1 MEVLKRK
8 IQDKSTFF
16 STKAKNT
23 NKNLLIEA
31 CRERIVKYLW
41 IAVGDFINFCSFVRL
56 CMKFNT
62 FFAFIN
68 LSFLKAILTS

>member
-1 MEVLKRK
+1 MKILKRK

-23 NKNLLIEA
+23 NKNVLIEV
-31 CRERIVKYLW
+31 CSEKLVKNLW
-41 IAVGDFINFCSFVRL
+41 NAVRDFITFFSFARL

-62 FFAFIN
+62 FFVFIN